1 MGQQVK
7 VLTVLLLMPKAQPLC
22 TGAESN
28 LRGRVLHE
36 VENNSFIALP
46 GKGGH
51 SGLVPLQ
58 NYVSQPRR
66 I

>member
-1 MGQQVK
+1 
-7 VLTVLLLMPKAQPLC
+7 MPKLQPLC
-22 TGAESN
+22 TSAKSN
-28 LRGRVLHE
+28 LKDRVLCE
-36 VENNSFIALP
+36 VEKNRFITLP

-51 SGLVPLQ
+51 SGCLLSK